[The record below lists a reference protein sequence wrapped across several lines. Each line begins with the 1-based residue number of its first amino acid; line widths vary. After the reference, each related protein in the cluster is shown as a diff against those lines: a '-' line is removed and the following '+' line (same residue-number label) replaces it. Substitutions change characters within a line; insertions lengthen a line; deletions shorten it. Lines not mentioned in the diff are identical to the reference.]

1 MGPLFGEK
9 GFKMGPIFGEKG
21 FKMGPVFGEKGF
33 KMGPI
38 FAYFRSNSPE
48 SSSSTPNQR
57 QCSSISGLRDA
68 TVDLLWFAFRPP
80 LHRSYAL
87 HTE

>member
-21 FKMGPVFGEKGF
+21 FKMGPILGEKGF

-57 QCSSISGLRDA
+57 QCSSIM
-68 TVDLLWFAFRPP
+68 VCVMLL
-80 LHRSYAL
+80 
-87 HTE
+87 

>member
-21 FKMGPVFGEKGF
+21 FKMGPIFGEKGFKTGPIFGEKGF
-33 KMGPI
+33 KMGPL

-57 QCSSISGLRDA
+57 QCSSIM
-68 TVDLLWFAFRPP
+68 VCVMLL
-80 LHRSYAL
+80 
-87 HTE
+87 